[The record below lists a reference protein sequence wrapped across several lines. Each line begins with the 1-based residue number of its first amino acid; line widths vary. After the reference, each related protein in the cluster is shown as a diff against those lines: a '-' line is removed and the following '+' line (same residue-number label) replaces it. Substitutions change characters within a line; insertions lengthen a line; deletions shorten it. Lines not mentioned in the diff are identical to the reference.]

1 MRLGTTSLAAAGV
14 VLPVSNSGQDSTVGG
29 PGITVGKLLGLAVG
43 LAVGLYVG
51 TELGVLEG
59 TNNFVKSWSLLIF

>member
-43 LAVGLYVG
+43 LYVG

>member
-29 PGITVGKLLGLAVG
+29 PGATVGA
-43 LAVGLYVG
+43 
-51 TELGVLEG
+51 ELGVLEG
-59 TNNFVKSWSLLIF
+59 TNNFVKS